1 MRRSLI
7 QKRFYASDT
16 LIRFNGV
23 NYISQS
29 KVQKVSPSDSNPWRV
44 LLTGPEP
51 KSA

>member
-7 QKRFYASDT
+7 QGTLYASDT

-29 KVQKVSPSDSNPWRV
+29 KVQKVSPSAATRGV
-44 LLTGPEP
+44 FLLTGPEP